1 MRGLPKSGDPGAQ
14 YTVVPVAR
22 AVSLKCPTALAYLSV
37 VCRFRFLVSSHV
49 VSLYSIIGRPH
60 QRSGEKGVGRRSPT
74 YFSIVRGNC
83 SGFARV
89 G

>member
-1 MRGLPKSGDPGAQ
+1 MRGLPESGDPGAQ
-14 YTVVPVAR
+14 YTVGAVAR

-37 VCRFRFLVSSHV
+37 VCRFRFLVSSHL
-49 VSLYSIIGRPH
+49 VSLYSIIGRH
-60 QRSGEKGVGRRSPT
+60 HKRSGERGVGRRSSA
-74 YFSIVRGNC
+74 YFSIVRGSC